1 MDSDLASE
9 NRGAAGSRETRATQR
24 TALQS
29 RIDPGLVNASVLKSK
44 RDAPWALL
52 ADAALVAFAAELAVR
67 YRPAWGLGVLAGV
80 TLLVGM
86 QLARYRYRVVAAA
99 GQLKLAAGLVLMALA
114 VGMFVEPRPWM
125 SICALGAAGAAKLV
139 REILRYVSLKR
150 RMLEL
155 GLRRRRNMKMLAVP
169 GAVFL
174 VTATLTYLGLTV
186 GGGGMRV
193 AFVAWLAGYSLV
205 SVVMELR
212 A

>member
-1 MDSDLASE
+1 MDSGPASE
-9 NRGAAGSRETRATQR
+9 DRGEAARRETRTTHR
-24 TALQS
+24 TVSLS
-29 RIDPGLVNASVLKSK
+29 SIDPGLVNASVLTSK

-67 YRPAWGLGVLAGV
+67 YRPSWGLGVLAGV

-114 VGMFVEPRPWM
+114 VGIFVEPRPWM
-125 SICALGAAGAAKLV
+125 SICALGVAGAAKLV
-139 REILRYVSLKR
+139 REILRYASLKR

-155 GLRRRRNMKMLAVP
+155 GQRRRRNMRMVAVP

-174 VTATLTYLGLTV
+174 VTATLTYLGLTAA
-186 GGGGMRV
+186 GGGMRV

-205 SVVMELR
+205 SVAMELW